1 MLKVAIFIR
10 SDQLIGDVVPQ
21 PRPFSLAPHIFA
33 QFVPFSD
40 FRMLCRPALL
50 SLAIALAAPA
60 HAATL
65 PANNTAPQAVPQ
77 SGYTAQQIEKVLE
90 RIKLPKG
97 FSIALYALVPQARH
111 IAVGPQGKVI
121 FVGTTSTKLYAITA
135 GDNRAAKVETFA
147 PSINL
152 VMPNGPCFAPDGS
165 LFIAEQNRILRF
177 PNAEQ
182 DAASKSLQ
190 AEIVVPQ
197 GELIPR
203 SEQGRGHSA
212 RVCRVGP
219 DGKLYV
225 SLGQPYNVTPPNKV
239 ALYQKLGI
247 GGIIRMNLDGT
258 EREVFATGIRNSV
271 GMDFNPKDN
280 VLWFTD
286 NQVDMMGDDIPPGE
300 INRAPHAGLNFG
312 FPWYGG
318 GHTRTRKF
326 AKSQPPDGLV
336 FPEIEEVAHAADL
349 GIIFYR
355 GSSFPE
361 KYRGGIFSA
370 QHGSWNR
377 TNPVGARV
385 MFSTLKPDG
394 TGDKS
399 QPFAEGWNI
408 PNGGYLGRPVDV
420 AETPDGSLLVSDD
433 DAGALYRIT
442 YKTP

>member
-1 MLKVAIFIR
+1 M
-10 SDQLIGDVVPQ
+10 
-21 PRPFSLAPHIFA
+21 PF
-33 QFVPFSD
+33 
-40 FRMLCRPALL
+40 RPALPP
-50 SLAIALAAPA
+50 LAIALALAAPA
-60 HAATL
+60 YAASL
-65 PANNTAPQAVPQ
+65 PANNSPPQSVPQ
-77 SGYTAQQIEKVLE
+77 GGTESQKIEKVLQ
-90 RIKLPKG
+90 RIKLPPG
-97 FSIALYALVPQARH
+97 FSISLYALVPEARH

-121 FVGTTSTKLYAITA
+121 FVGTTGTRAYAITGG
-135 GDNRAAKVETFA
+135 GDRAAKVETFA
-147 PSINL
+147 PSISF

-177 PNAEQ
+177 PNAER
-182 DAASKSLQ
+182 DVASKSLQ
-190 AEIVVPQ
+190 AEIVLPQ

-203 SEQGRGHSA
+203 SEQSRGHSA

-225 SLGQPYNVTPPNKV
+225 ALGQPHNVTPANKV
-239 ALYQKLGI
+239 ALYEKLGI
-247 GGIIRMNLDGT
+247 GGIIRMNVDGT
-258 EREVFATGIRNSV
+258 GREVFATGIRNSV
-271 GMDFNPKDN
+271 GMDFNPKDK

-300 INRAPHAGLNFG
+300 INRAPRAGLNFG

-318 GHTRTRKF
+318 GHTRTREF
-326 AKSQPPDGLV
+326 ANEKPPEGVV

-349 GIIFYR
+349 GMVFYR
-355 GSSFPE
+355 GTMFPE

-377 TNPVGARV
+377 SVPVGARV

-399 QPFAEGWNI
+399 EPFAEGWNI

-420 AETPDGSLLVSDD
+420 AEMPDGSLLVSDD
-433 DAGALYRIT
+433 DAGAVYRIT

>member
-1 MLKVAIFIR
+1 MLFHSAF
-10 SDQLIGDVVPQ
+10 P
-21 PRPFSLAPHIFA
+21 
-33 QFVPFSD
+33 
-40 FRMLCRPALL
+40 
-50 SLAIALAAPA
+50 LAIALAVTGPA
-60 HAATL
+60 YAASL
-65 PANNTAPQAVPQ
+65 PTNNTPPQ
-77 SGYTAQQIEKVLE
+77 SIPQGGANTQQIEKVLQG
-90 RIKLPKG
+90 IKMPPG
-97 FSIALYALVPQARH
+97 FSISLYALAPEARH

-121 FVGTTSTKLYAITA
+121 FVGTTGTKVYAITA
-135 GDNRAAKVETFA
+135 GADRAAKVETFA
-147 PSINL
+147 PSINFVL
-152 VMPNGPCFAPDGS
+152 PNGPCFAPDGS

-177 PNAEQ
+177 PNAEP

-203 SEQGRGHSA
+203 AEQSRGHSA

-225 SLGQPYNVTPPNKV
+225 ALGQPHNVTPANKV

-258 EREVFATGIRNSV
+258 GREVFATGIRNSV

-300 INRAPHAGLNFG
+300 INRAPRAGLNFG

-318 GHTRTRKF
+318 GHTLTREF
-326 AKSQPPDGLV
+326 ANEKPPEGVV

-349 GIIFYR
+349 GMTFYR
-355 GSSFPE
+355 GSMFPE

-377 TNPVGARV
+377 SVPVGARV
-385 MFSTLKPDG
+385 MFSTLKSDG
-394 TGDKS
+394 TGDRS
-399 QPFAEGWNI
+399 EPFAEGWNI

-420 AETPDGSLLVSDD
+420 AEMPDGSLLVSDD
-433 DAGALYRIT
+433 DAGAVYRIT
-442 YKTP
+442 YKAP

>member
-1 MLKVAIFIR
+1 MHV
-10 SDQLIGDVVPQ
+10 
-21 PRPFSLAPHIFA
+21 
-33 QFVPFSD
+33 
-40 FRMLCRPALL
+40 RPALL
-50 SLAIALAAPA
+50 SLAIAIAAPA

-65 PANNTAPQAVPQ
+65 PANNSAPQAVPQ
-77 SGYTAQQIEKVLE
+77 GGSNAQKIEKVLQG
-90 RIKLPKG
+90 IKLPPG
-97 FSIALYALVPQARH
+97 FSISLYAVVPEARH

-121 FVGTTSTKLYAITA
+121 FVGTTGTKLYAITA
-135 GDNRAAKVETFA
+135 GEDRATKVESFA
-147 PSINL
+147 PSISF
-152 VMPNGPCFAPDGS
+152 VMPNGPCFGSDGS

-182 DAASKSLQ
+182 DVASKSLQ

-203 SEQGRGHSA
+203 PEQSRGHSA

-225 SLGQPYNVTPPNKV
+225 SLGQPYNVTPAGKV
-239 ALYQKLGI
+239 ALYQRFGI
-247 GGIIRMNLDGT
+247 GGTIRMNRDGT
-258 EREVFATGIRNSV
+258 AREVFATGIRNSV
-271 GMDFNPKDN
+271 GMDFNPRDG

-286 NQVDMMGDDIPPGE
+286 NQVDMMGDEIPPGE
-300 INRAPHAGLNFG
+300 INRAPRAGLNFG

-318 GHTRTRKF
+318 GHTRTREF
-326 AKSQPPDGLV
+326 ANEKPPEGVV

-349 GIIFYR
+349 GMIFYR
-355 GSSFPE
+355 GQMFPE

-377 TNPVGARV
+377 SVPVGARV

-399 QPFAEGWNI
+399 EPFAEGWNI

-420 AETPDGSLLVSDD
+420 AQMPDGSLLVSDD
-433 DAGALYRIT
+433 DAGAVYRIT
-442 YKTP
+442 STNSKS

>member
-1 MLKVAIFIR
+1 M
-10 SDQLIGDVVPQ
+10 
-21 PRPFSLAPHIFA
+21 FS
-33 QFVPFSD
+33 
-40 FRMLCRPALL
+40 RPALL
-50 SLAIALAAPA
+50 SLAFAFATPAYAAS
-60 HAATL
+60 L

-77 SGYTAQQIEKVLE
+77 SGYNAQQIEKVLE
-90 RIKLPKG
+90 RIKLPPG
-97 FSIALYALVPQARH
+97 FVISLYALVRNARH
-111 IAVGPQGKVI
+111 IAVRPQGKVI
-121 FVGTTSTKLYAITA
+121 FVGTTGTKIYAVTA
-135 GDNRAAKVETFA
+135 GENRAARVETFA
-147 PSINL
+147 PSISF

-165 LFIAEQNRILRF
+165 LFVAEQNRILRF
-177 PNAEQ
+177 PKAEQ

-203 SEQGRGHSA
+203 SEQSRGHSA

-225 SLGQPYNVTPPNKV
+225 SLGQPYNVTPRNKV

-247 GGIIRMNLDGT
+247 GGIVRINLDGSG
-258 EREVFATGIRNSV
+258 REVFATGIRNSV
-271 GMDFNPKDN
+271 GMDFNPRDN

-300 INRAPHAGLNFG
+300 INRAPRAGLNFG

-318 GHTRTRKF
+318 GHTRTRKS
-326 AKSQPPDGLV
+326 ANEKPPESVV

-349 GIIFYR
+349 GMSFYR
-355 GSSFPE
+355 GSMFPE

-377 TNPVGARV
+377 SVPVGARV

-394 TGDKS
+394 SGDKS
-399 QPFAEGWNI
+399 EPFAEGWNI

-420 AETPDGSLLVSDD
+420 AEMPDGSLLVSDD
-433 DAGALYRIT
+433 DAGALYRII
-442 YKTP
+442 YEAP

>member
-1 MLKVAIFIR
+1 MRATPDI
-10 SDQLIGDVVPQ
+10 
-21 PRPFSLAPHIFA
+21 
-33 QFVPFSD
+33 
-40 FRMLCRPALL
+40 RMLFRPALL
-50 SLAIALAAPA
+50 PIALALAAPA
-60 HAATL
+60 YAASL
-65 PANNTAPQAVPQ
+65 PANNSPPQSVPQ
-77 SGYTAQQIEKVLE
+77 GGANARQIEKVLQG
-90 RIKLPKG
+90 IKLPPG
-97 FSIALYALVPQARH
+97 FSISLYALAPEARH

-121 FVGTTSTKLYAITA
+121 FVGTNDRQVYAITA
-135 GDNRAAKVETFA
+135 GSDRAAKVETFA
-147 PSINL
+147 PSISF
-152 VMPNGPCFAPDGS
+152 VMPNGPCFAPDGD
-165 LFIAEQNRILRF
+165 LFITEQNRILRF

-182 DAASKSLQ
+182 DVASKSLQ
-190 AEIVVPQ
+190 AGIAVPQ

-203 SEQGRGHSA
+203 SEQSRGHSA

-225 SLGQPYNVTPPNKV
+225 ALGQPHNVTPSNKV

-247 GGIIRMNLDGT
+247 GGIVRMNLDGT
-258 EREVFATGIRNSV
+258 GREVFATGIRNSV
-271 GMDFNPKDN
+271 GLDFNPKDQ

-300 INRAPHAGLNFG
+300 INRATRAGLNFG

-318 GHTRTRKF
+318 GHTRTREF
-326 AKSQPPDGLV
+326 ANDKPPEGVV

-349 GIIFYR
+349 GMTFYR
-355 GSSFPE
+355 GSMFPE

-377 TNPVGARV
+377 SVPVGARV

-399 QPFAEGWNI
+399 EPFADGWNI

-420 AETPDGSLLVSDD
+420 AEMPDGSLLVSDD
-433 DAGALYRIT
+433 DAGAVYRIT
-442 YKTP
+442 YKAQ

>member
-1 MLKVAIFIR
+1 ML
-10 SDQLIGDVVPQ
+10 L
-21 PRPFSLAPHIFA
+21 
-33 QFVPFSD
+33 
-40 FRMLCRPALL
+40 RPALL
-50 SLAIALAAPA
+50 PLAIALTFAAPVY
-60 HAATL
+60 AASL
-65 PANNTAPQAVPQ
+65 PANDTAPQSVPQ
-77 SGYTAQQIEKVLE
+77 GGNNAQQIEKVLQ
-90 RIKLPKG
+90 RIKLPPG
-97 FSIALYALVPQARH
+97 FSISLYALVPEARH
-111 IAVGPQGKVI
+111 MAIGPQGKVI
-121 FVGTTSTKLYAITA
+121 FVGTSDKKVYAITA
-135 GDNRAAKVETFA
+135 GGDRAAKVETFA
-147 PSINL
+147 PSINF

-165 LFIAEQNRILRF
+165 LFVAEQNRVLRF
-177 PNAEQ
+177 PNAET

-203 SEQGRGHSA
+203 AEQSRGHSA

-225 SLGQPYNVTPPNKV
+225 ALGQPHNVTPANKV

-258 EREVFATGIRNSV
+258 GREVFASGIRNSV
-271 GMDFNPKDN
+271 GMDFNPRDN

-286 NQVDMMGDDIPPGE
+286 NQVDMMGDDVPPGE
-300 INRAPHAGLNFG
+300 INRAPRAGLNFG

-318 GHTRTRKF
+318 GHTRTREF
-326 AKSQPPDGLV
+326 ANEKPPEGVV

-349 GIIFYR
+349 GMTFYR
-355 GSSFPE
+355 GQMFPE

-377 TNPVGARV
+377 SVPVGARV

-399 QPFAEGWNI
+399 EAFAEGWNI
-408 PNGGYLGRPVDV
+408 PNGGYLGRPVDI
-420 AETPDGSLLVSDD
+420 AEMPDGSLLVSDD
-433 DAGALYRIT
+433 DAGAVYRIT
-442 YKTP
+442 YKAP